1 MKNITHTYLQK
12 SWDDSVDDV
21 NEEDIREA
29 VMEIQY
35 VTEGDAAFWVGVIYD
50 DESILEVHKNLEMV
64 ATFEDEPE
72 NELKRQ
78 CKDWPEAEKLFN
90 LFLQGKFDAVKRE
103 FK

>member
-1 MKNITHTYLQK
+1 
-12 SWDDSVDDV
+12 VDEV
-21 NEEDIREA
+21 NEEDIKEA

-35 VTEGDAAFWVGVIYD
+35 VAEGDAKFWVGVILD
-50 DESILEVHKNLEMV
+50 DESILEVHKNLEMI
-64 ATFEDEPE
+64 AMFEDEPDT
-72 NELKRQ
+72 ELKKQ